1 MDEISKLRWL
11 GVLEGLTLLG
21 LLLITMPLKY
31 IYLIPTPNKILGM
44 IHGFLFVIYLV
55 YLFQVKEKRNWSYK
69 KFFILF
75 LLSSIPFGFVISE
88 IRKEWND

>member
-1 MDEISKLRWL
+1 MQEVFRLRWL

-21 LLLITMPLKY
+21 LLGITMPLKY
-31 IYLIPTPNKILGM
+31 LYQIPTPNKILGLV
-44 IHGFLFVIYLV
+44 HGFLFVIYLV

-69 KFFILF
+69 KFFILVI
-75 LLSSIPFGFVISE
+75 LSSIPFGFVISE